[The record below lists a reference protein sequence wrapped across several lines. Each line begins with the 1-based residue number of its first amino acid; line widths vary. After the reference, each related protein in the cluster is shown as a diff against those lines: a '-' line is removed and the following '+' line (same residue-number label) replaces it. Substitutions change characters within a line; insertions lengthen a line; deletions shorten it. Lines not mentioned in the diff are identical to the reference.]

1 MKELINIKNVY
12 EALVERKMVEVDT
25 VEDNLFDF
33 TVLFYHGVS
42 LLKPTSTKKTTK
54 AFITF
59 ILTQCMVKFIRALR
73 VLTEEAIADLNA
85 CGQPFGK
92 IIDLTNDEI
101 CNNFI
106 AMFNCETDNVG
117 AFSKLAALYALA
129 TTRMG
134 ITNADII
141 ECLKT
146 IN

>member
-1 MKELINIKNVY
+1 MINIKNVF
-12 EALVERKMVEVDT
+12 EELVKRNMMNDGT

-33 TVLFYHGVS
+33 TVLFYHGAS

-59 ILTQCMVKFIRALR
+59 ILTQCMVKFLRALGT
-73 VLTEEAIADLNA
+73 LTDEVITDLDA
-85 CGQPFGK
+85 CLQPYGK

-106 AMFNCETDNVG
+106 AMFNCETNTSG
-117 AFSKLAALYALA
+117 AFAKLAALYALA

-134 ITNADII
+134 ITNDDIMD
-141 ECLKT
+141 CLKT